1 MKKNKVKIVSIL
13 LIALSVTSIGIN
25 SYAHSGR
32 TDSSGGHKDN
42 NNKSGLGSYHYHC
55 GGNPAHLHTNGVCPY
70 SSSSPSSKSST
81 SNFQSSSTQTT
92 TTVPSTVAV
101 TGIQINENI
110 ESLEVG
116 KSKIITATI
125 TPSNATDK
133 SITWK
138 SSDESIATVNTSG
151 EITAKKSGT
160 VNITASSSN
169 GKTST
174 IKIDIKE
181 EEKTENS
188 DIVKTSTTINN
199 YSTNNVTTNNKED
212 SNPLGGILTLGLLG
226 GGGYYLYKKSKK

>member
-116 KSKIITATI
+116 KRKI
-125 TPSNATDK
+125 
-133 SITWK
+133 
-138 SSDESIATVNTSG
+138 
-151 EITAKKSGT
+151 
-160 VNITASSSN
+160 ITASSSN